1 MQFEPGKPLYEQI
14 ADHIAAL
21 IAAGELK
28 PGDKL
33 PSTRQLVDEYEV
45 SETVIRYVMIR
56 LKTQGLVYGQ
66 PGRGTYVASPP
77 DPPSS

>member
-1 MQFEPGKPLYEQI
+1 MPTFEPGRPLYEQV
-14 ADHIAAL
+14 ADRIAAL
-21 IAAGELK
+21 IAAGELV

-33 PSTRQLVDEYEV
+33 PSTRELVAEYEV

-66 PGRGTYVASPP
+66 PGKGVYVSTPEAE
-77 DPPSS
+77 

>member
-1 MQFEPGKPLYEQI
+1 VPTFEPGRPLYEQV
-14 ADHIAAL
+14 ADHLAAL

-33 PSTRQLVDEYEV
+33 PSTRQLVAEYEV
-45 SETVIRYVMIR
+45 SETVIRFVMVR

-66 PGRGTYVASPP
+66 PGRGVYVATPAP
-77 DPPSS
+77 E